1 MAKFLQDTVSQMA
14 IVSKNSENLSLAK
27 EFSEAFRKARMT
39 GEALSSHEIIVL
51 TKGLSDTITLENLP
65 RAQLVS
71 ICRYMSLNAFGTD
84 GFLRY
89 QIRKRMKEIK
99 ADDELIDEEG
109 IENLTFDEL
118 VSACHSRGIK
128 SVGKISRARLETELK
143 QWLELHL
150 RSEVPSVLLIL
161 SRALTMQDPEMEP
174 VEALQNVIMSL
185 PEHVVEEAKLE
196 ASEIIG
202 DSSNNYK
209 QKLHVLEQQEG
220 MIAEELAQEEKEKAQ
235 RASQA
240 IVGEITPEEAER
252 ISMAISELS
261 PLSHEKEE
269 LKELKEDVA
278 DFKEEANELKQ
289 ASEENLQVSKEA
301 DVLEGQIE
309 NLIADI
315 DVDI

>member
-1 MAKFLQDTVSQMA
+1 
-14 IVSKNSENLSLAK
+14 
-27 EFSEAFRKARMT
+27 
-39 GEALSSHEIIVL
+39 
-51 TKGLSDTITLENLP
+51 
-65 RAQLVS
+65 
-71 ICRYMSLNAFGTD
+71 
-84 GFLRY
+84 
-89 QIRKRMKEIK
+89 MKEIK

-289 ASEENLQVSKEA
+289 ASEVNLQVSKEA

-315 DVDI
+315 DVELNKYESEAGNKFYSLKIDENGQLTVDQLESIIKMLKSDKMDQHRIVEVIKQFDQDGDGKVFVKDIMSLADKMADQEGSGVIVDSDKQSP